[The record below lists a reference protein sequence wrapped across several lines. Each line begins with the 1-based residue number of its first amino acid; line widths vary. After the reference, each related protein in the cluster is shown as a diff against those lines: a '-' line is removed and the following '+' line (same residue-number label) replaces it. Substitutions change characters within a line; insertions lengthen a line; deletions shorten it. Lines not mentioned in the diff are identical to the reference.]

1 MSPGHDNTDDSGE
14 GEHMSKKKV
23 EYVAVCNI
31 GTDPVTLVGQPVKVG
46 KTADAIDP
54 DKLQA
59 FIDAGL
65 ITEAT
70 AENGDTDSTDGQ

>member
-1 MSPGHDNTDDSGE
+1 MA
-14 GEHMSKKKV
+14 KKAPKYIALV
-23 EYVAVCNI
+23 DI
-31 GTDPVTLVGQPVKVG
+31 GTDPVTHTGRTVKVG

-65 ITEAT
+65 VLVE
-70 AENGDTDSTDGQ
+70 ESGDSGDDRHSDS